1 MALSIPIPIAIAAI
15 VIVIISRGI
24 LNNPIIPKII
34 RDGMVF
40 DKTAIRAIE
49 ADLKININMMKIITK
64 TLAIVLIWELNRL

>member
-1 MALSIPIPIAIAAI
+1 M
-15 VIVIISRGI
+15 
-24 LNNPIIPKII
+24 NNPIIPKII